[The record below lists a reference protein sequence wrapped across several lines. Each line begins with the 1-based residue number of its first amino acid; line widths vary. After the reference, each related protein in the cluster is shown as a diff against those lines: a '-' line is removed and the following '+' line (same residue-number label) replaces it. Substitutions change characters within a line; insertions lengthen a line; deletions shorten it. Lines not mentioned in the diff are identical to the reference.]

1 MPESYHGRAVTPRLL
16 RELDD
21 PCPEAGAEPGEPLPK
36 LSRSH
41 VAAFRLPLETFAP
54 TIGEAA

>member
-1 MPESYHGRAVTPRLL
+1 MRGLPARFLFEV
-16 RELDD
+16 DD
-21 PCPEAGAEPGEPLPK
+21 PGPEAGAETCEPLPK